1 MQNGIKRTMRA
12 HRHSPIIGPF
22 SVRSKGSER
31 EREVSRAVGVRF
43 TDPKASYERYMALA
57 RAAASTGDAT
67 ETENYYQHAEHYLR
81 PMNEQAKSKI
91 RKLDAQ

>member
-1 MQNGIKRTMRA
+1 MRA

-22 SVRSKGSER
+22 SVRSKGS

>member
-1 MQNGIKRTMRA
+1 MRA

-22 SVRSKGSER
+22 SVRSKGSEI
-31 EREVSRAVGVRF
+31 EVSTAVGVRF
-43 TDPKASYERYMALA
+43 TDPKARYERYMALA

-81 PMNEQAKSKI
+81 LINEQAKSKI

>member
-1 MQNGIKRTMRA
+1 MQNGIKITMRA

-31 EREVSRAVGVRF
+31 EVSRAVGVRF
-43 TDPKASYERYMALA
+43 TDPKGSYERYMALA

-81 PMNEQAKSKI
+81 LMNEQAKSKI

>member
-1 MQNGIKRTMRA
+1 MQKGIKRTMRA

-22 SVRSKGSER
+22 SVRSKVSEI
-31 EREVSRAVGVRF
+31 EVSRAVGVRF

-81 PMNEQAKSKI
+81 LMNEQAKSKI